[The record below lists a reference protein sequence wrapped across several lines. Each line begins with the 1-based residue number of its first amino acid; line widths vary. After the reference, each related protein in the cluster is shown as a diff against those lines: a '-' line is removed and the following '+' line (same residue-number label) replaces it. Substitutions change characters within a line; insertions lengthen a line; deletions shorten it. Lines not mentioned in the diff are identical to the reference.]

1 MTVEIFKGKVYHK
14 RHYGRKHAFTYPYA
28 SYLVKDFFDFDKFDI
43 KDIKFP
49 SFTKIDF
56 DFTQSM
62 VFKEWTKIW
71 LRDELFQELSL
82 DLLKI
87 PNFFG
92 IKAFNPVCF
101 IFLYSNN
108 KLLSTLVDVTNTFK
122 DKQLYK
128 VDIHNH
134 RDAKIKVSKN
144 MYVSPFNKKNGYYL
158 FQLSSA
164 PNMIVIEEFST
175 ENILEVFSSINGR
188 ILQKNFYSRLF
199 GIFIIFFQQALILP
213 RIHLQA
219 LKLYLK
225 KNIVYPHKGNSYHNT
240 DGKK

>member
-14 RHYGRKHAFTYPYA
+14 RHYGRKHAFKYPYA
-28 SYLVKDFFDFDKFDI
+28 SYLVKDFFDFDKFVI

-128 VDIHNH
+128 VDIHNN

-144 MYVSPFNKKNGYYL
+144 MYVSPFNKKKWSL
-158 FQLSSA
+158 PF
-164 PNMIVIEEFST
+164 P
-175 ENILEVFSSINGR
+175 
-188 ILQKNFYSRLF
+188 
-199 GIFIIFFQQALILP
+199 II
-213 RIHLQA
+213 
-219 LKLYLK
+219 
-225 KNIVYPHKGNSYHNT
+225 
-240 DGKK
+240 